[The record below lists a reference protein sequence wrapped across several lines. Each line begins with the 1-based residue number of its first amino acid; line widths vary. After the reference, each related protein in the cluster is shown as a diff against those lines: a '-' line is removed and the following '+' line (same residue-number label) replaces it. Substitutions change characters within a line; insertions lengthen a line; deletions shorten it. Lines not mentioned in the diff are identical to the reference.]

1 MFWLNTKG
9 LVALAE
15 NHQVGWRLI
24 QVENWDN
31 KKLQE
36 TDIAESDFL
45 MKLTLLLV
53 ILTLNNV

>member
-9 LVALAE
+9 LVALTE

-53 ILTLNNV
+53 ILTFNNV